1 MLSENFKEK
10 NHKKICSFFSIVD
23 NRLKTPALFTPKL
36 VQFFFLE
43 VDSGTSGPW
52 DSRKRTNVD
61 Y

>member
-1 MLSENFKEK
+1 M
-10 NHKKICSFFSIVD
+10 FFFQHSD

>member
-10 NHKKICSFFSIVD
+10 NHKKDMFFFQHSD